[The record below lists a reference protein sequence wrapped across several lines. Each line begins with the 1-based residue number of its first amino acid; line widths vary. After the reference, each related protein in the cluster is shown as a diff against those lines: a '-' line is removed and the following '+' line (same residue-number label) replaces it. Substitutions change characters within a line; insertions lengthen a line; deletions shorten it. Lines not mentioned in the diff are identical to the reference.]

1 MRYATWLFSLTILT
15 AMFTN
20 QSVNLDVLRARAHN
34 LRWASVAEDV
44 IPLTAADPDFPVAE
58 PIREAL
64 IQYTKDGYFSYGPT
78 EGLSSFRESL
88 AKRYF
93 EKRGVDYDPSC
104 VLAVD
109 SAAAGIHLVC
119 KTFLNKGDEAIIF
132 DPVDFLFKYSIE
144 SVQAVAIP
152 FTTPQSNNP
161 IDFSSLEMLI
171 SHRTKLICLCNPL
184 NPTGKVF
191 TKKELRQLAFIAEK
205 YNLIILSDEI
215 WSDIVFKPHTYT
227 SIASID
233 EAIKNRTII
242 VTGFSKS
249 YGLASLRV
257 GAIMAPNVDLYKKI
271 FNSSLHSSTIS
282 GCNVPGQIAATA
294 AMDSCDQWLAAFVGH
309 LQVMR
314 DTTVEKLNQIPGLE
328 CISPEGCYVA
338 WVDIRGTGFNSAE
351 MQALL
356 MTRAKVAVVPG
367 LSQWF
372 GVGAEGYIRISFATS
387 SEILK
392 KALDRIHSTLTNL

>member
-1 MRYATWLFSLTILT
+1 
-15 AMFTN
+15 MFTN
-20 QSVNLDVLRARAHN
+20 QSVNLDVLRARAYN
-34 LRWASVAEDV
+34 LRWATVSEDI

-64 IQYTKDGYFSYGPT
+64 IRYTKDGYFSYGPA

-104 VLAVD
+104 IVAVD

-119 KTFLNKGDEAIIF
+119 KTFLEKGDEAIIF

-144 SVQAVAIP
+144 SIQAVAIP
-152 FTTPQSNNP
+152 FATPQSNYP
-161 IDFSSLEMLI
+161 IDFSSLEMQI
-171 SHRTKLICLCNPL
+171 SPRTKMICLCNPL

-191 TKKELRQLAFIAEK
+191 TKKELRQLALIAEK
-205 YNLIILSDEI
+205 HNLIILSDEI

-257 GAIMAPNVDLYKKI
+257 GAIMAPTVDLYKKI
-271 FNSSLHSSTIS
+271 NASSLHNSTIS

-294 AMDSCDQWLAAFVGH
+294 AMDSCDQWLADFVTH
-309 LQVMR
+309 LQEMR
-314 DTTVEKLNQIPGLE
+314 DNTTEKINGIPGLQ
-328 CISPEGCYVA
+328 CIAPEGCYVA
-338 WVDIRGTGFNSAE
+338 WVDIRGTGLSSAE
-351 MQALL
+351 MQTLL
-356 MTRAKVAVVPG
+356 MDKAKVSVVPG

-372 GVGAEGYIRISFATS
+372 GAGAEGYIRISFATS
-387 SEILK
+387 SHILN
-392 KALDRIHSTLTNL
+392 KALDQIHSTLTTQL

>member
-1 MRYATWLFSLTILT
+1 
-15 AMFTN
+15 MFAN
-20 QSVNLDVLRARAHN
+20 QSVNLDILRARAYN
-34 LRWASVAEDV
+34 LRWATVSEEV

-64 IQYTKDGYFSYGPT
+64 IKYTRDGYFSYGPN

-93 EKRGVDYDPSC
+93 EKRDVDYDPSYI
-104 VLAVD
+104 LAVD
-109 SAAAGIHLVC
+109 SAASGIYLIC
-119 KTFLNKGDEAIIF
+119 KTFLGKGDEAIIF

-144 SVQAVAIP
+144 SVQGIAIP
-152 FTTPQSNNP
+152 FATPQSQHQ
-161 IDFSSLEMLI
+161 IDFSGIEKLI
-171 SHRTKLICLCNPL
+171 TPRTKMICLCNPL

-215 WSDIVFKPHTYT
+215 WSEIVFKPHTYT

-257 GAIMAPNVDLYKKI
+257 GAIMAPNVELYKQI
-271 FNSSLHSSTIS
+271 FRASLHGSTIS

-294 AMDSCDQWLAAFVGH
+294 AMDSCDQWLAAFLAH
-309 LQVMR
+309 LQDMR
-314 DTTVEKLNQIPGLE
+314 DYTVEKFNLLPGMR
-328 CISPEGCYVA
+328 CIAPEGCYVT
-338 WVDIRGTGFNSAE
+338 WVDIQNTGLSSSA

-356 MTRAKVAVVPG
+356 LEKAKVSIVPG
-367 LSQWF
+367 LNQWF
-372 GVGAEGYIRISFATS
+372 GAGAEGFIRISFATS
-387 SEILK
+387 SEILIN
-392 KALDRIHSTLTNL
+392 ALNRIHSTLSNL